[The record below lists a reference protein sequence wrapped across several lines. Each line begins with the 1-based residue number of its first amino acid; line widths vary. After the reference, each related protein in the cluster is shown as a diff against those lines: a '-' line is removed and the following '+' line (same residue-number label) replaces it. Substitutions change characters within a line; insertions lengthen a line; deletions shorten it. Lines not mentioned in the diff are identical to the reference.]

1 MAVMDEAFWA
11 HLDAQ
16 IIANRPEG
24 QGRPAT
30 AAIPTGT
37 SATASTANNASAA
50 SPSRAASDWTG
61 VLDTLTAAKS
71 AAQQQDARLRE
82 QAAEQAALLQE
93 LKRTQQEVRALEA
106 LLREVRAQADT
117 KMEELQT
124 QVGARVRDLQAE
136 AAAQLQAMEERAL
149 AAEARAEAAEDWLKR
164 IEQASQALFPVDQR
178 AAA

>member
-16 IIANRPEG
+16 IIANRPDG
-24 QGRPAT
+24 QGRAPT
-30 AAIPTGT
+30 AAIPTGA
-37 SATASTANNASAA
+37 SATAGKADTASAA
-50 SPSRAASDWTG
+50 LPSRAASDWTG

-71 AAQQQDARLRE
+71 AAQQQEARLRE
-82 QAAEQAALLQE
+82 QGVEQAALLEE
-93 LKRTQQEVRALEA
+93 LKRTQQQVRAFEV

-136 AAAQLQAMEERAL
+136 AAAQLQAMEARAH

-164 IEQASQALFPVDQR
+164 IEQASQALLPVDQR

>member
-1 MAVMDEAFWA
+1 MDEAFWA

-16 IIANRPEG
+16 IIANRPDG

-30 AAIPTGT
+30 AAIPTRASVIAGT
-37 SATASTANNASAA
+37 ADTASAA
-50 SPSRAASDWTG
+50 PPSRAASDWTG

-71 AAQQQDARLRE
+71 ASQQQEALLRE
-82 QAAEQAALLQE
+82 QAAGQAALLEE

-136 AAAQLQAMEERAL
+136 AAAQLQAMEARVH

-164 IEQASQALFPVDQR
+164 IEQASQALLPVDQR

>member
-16 IIANRPEG
+16 IIANHPDSH
-24 QGRPAT
+24 GRLLT
-30 AAIPTGT
+30 AAIPTGASVTADRAGKT
-37 SATASTANNASAA
+37 SAAP
-50 SPSRAASDWTG
+50 PSRAASDWTG

-71 AAQQQDARLRE
+71 AAQQQEARLRE
-82 QAAEQAALLQE
+82 QAAGQAALLEE

-106 LLREVRAQADT
+106 LVREVRAQADT
-117 KMEELQT
+117 KMEELRT
-124 QVGARVRDLQAE
+124 QAEARVRDLQAE
-136 AAAQLQAMEERAL
+136 AAAQLQAMEARVH

-164 IEQASQALFPVDQR
+164 IEQASQALLPTDQR